1 MRSSTAWLLVALLIT
16 SVLVIEVRHRSR
28 VMFADLQALQA
39 QRDALNT
46 EWGRLLLEEG
56 AWSQHRRIEDI
67 ARSRL
72 NMSMPAPDRVVVLGR
87 RRDENP

>member
-1 MRSSTAWLLVALLIT
+1 MRSSTAWLLVAVLIT

-28 VMFADLQALQA
+28 LMFADLQALQA

-46 EWGRLLLEEG
+46 EWGQLLLEEG
-56 AWSQHRRIEDI
+56 AWSQHRRIENI

-72 NMSMPAPDRVVVLGR
+72 SMSMPAPGQIVVLGE
-87 RRDENP
+87 RRDSNP

>member
-1 MRSSTAWLLVALLIT
+1 MALLLVGILIT

-28 VMFADLQALQA
+28 LMFADMQVLRAE
-39 QRDALNT
+39 RDALNT

-56 AWSQHRRIEDI
+56 AWSQHRRIEDM

-72 NMSMPAPDRVVVLGR
+72 NMSLPSPDRIVVVGQ

>member
-72 NMSMPAPDRVVVLGR
+72 NMNMPAPDRVVVLGR